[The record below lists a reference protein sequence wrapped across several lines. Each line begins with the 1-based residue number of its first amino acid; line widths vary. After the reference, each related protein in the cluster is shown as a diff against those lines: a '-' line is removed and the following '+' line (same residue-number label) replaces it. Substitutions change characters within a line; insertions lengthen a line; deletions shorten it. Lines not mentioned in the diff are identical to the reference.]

1 MPKLY
6 VSVDGFFAH
15 TLTGIYIPNT
25 LEDSSADFTGDIVMK
40 FTQGK
45 GDFKSTLDTGSAKSI
60 SDLKDTI
67 EEIVEEAQALK
78 MKMNPY
84 SYDYPD
90 YDYDDDDDYDFDDDD
105 YDLDDLYDDEELDSL
120 LKSLED

>member
-1 MPKLY
+1 
-6 VSVDGFFAH
+6 
-15 TLTGIYIPNT
+15 
-25 LEDSSADFTGDIVMK
+25 MK

-67 EEIVEEAQALK
+67 EEIIEEAQALK
-78 MKMNPY
+78 TKSNPY
-84 SYDYPD
+84 GRTYPV
-90 YDYDDDDDYDFDDDD
+90 YDDDDDYDYDFDDDDYD